1 LQAHQVGQLL
11 ETVQSDY
18 ILHLGVQLVQVNQA
32 NHQQELEHLLF
43 QLLVPQRVV
52 QLQLDC
58 THPQEQQLQMERQAS
73 LQHDLSFHQE
83 VLPVQEMAIHLFP
96 PFTRIL
102 ELLQLVVLEHQT
114 TQSFIRTLEPLKV
127 QVPQLQVT
135 LH

>member
-1 LQAHQVGQLL
+1 VHQVGRPLVTKQLVFTQLL
-11 ETVQSDY
+11 E
-18 ILHLGVQLVQVNQA
+18 GQLVLVSPV
-32 NHQQELEHLLF
+32 NHQQELEQLLF
-43 QLLVPQRVV
+43 LLPVQQQVV

-58 THPQEQQLQMERQAS
+58 THRQERQAGMDS
-73 LQHDLSFHQE
+73 RANLQHDLSFHQE

>member
-1 LQAHQVGQLL
+1 VHQVGRQLVTKQLVFTQLL
-11 ETVQSDY
+11 E
-18 ILHLGVQLVQVNQA
+18 GQLVLVSPV
-32 NHQQELEHLLF
+32 NHQQELEQLLF
-43 QLLVPQRVV
+43 LLPVQQQVV

>member
-1 LQAHQVGQLL
+1 VHQVGRQLVTKQLVFTQLL
-11 ETVQSDY
+11 E
-18 ILHLGVQLVQVNQA
+18 GQLVLVSPV
-32 NHQQELEHLLF
+32 NHQQELEQLLF
-43 QLLVPQRVV
+43 LLPVQQQVV

-127 QVPQLQVT
+127 RVPQLQVT